1 MAAVVARLPG
11 TTDLSEQQTWRQID
25 AGDEILR
32 DTLNEAI
39 IPALMTAMVH
49 LTGKADIIR
58 GTIRS
63 VAKVFADLPWAGIP
77 PEQQQ
82 KSKSGASIK
91 GRLSMN
97 IRCMVTAMIA
107 MCWAISLAAAPVRD
121 PNILIIVAD
130 DLGYADLGFQGGT
143 DIPTPGI
150 DALAAN
156 GVRFSNGYVSGT
168 WCSPTRAGLLT
179 GRYQQR
185 FGDSGHEP
193 IPDNGLSLAET
204 TLADRLSAAGYVT
217 GLVGKWHL
225 GIAPEFH
232 PFERGFD
239 EFFGFLSGGHS
250 FQPGLP
256 IIIFPDRNGVGE
268 DLGATEEGRTSLDG
282 QILRGAEHVAE
293 EEYLT
298 DAFAREAVSFIKR
311 HEKDPFF
318 LLLSFNAVHTPMHA
332 TDDRLEKFGSI
343 ADPMRRIY
351 AAMTLAM
358 DEAVGRVM
366 SQLRQSNLEQDTL
379 VFFISDNGG
388 PTVHRYA
395 YNASSNTPLRG
406 SKGTTLEAGIRVPFV
421 VSWPGHLPSGEE
433 YHQTAIQLDILPT
446 AMAAAGIDAAPEWQ
460 LDGVNLLPY
469 LRKENSESPHDAL
482 FWRSWEQM
490 AVRQGDWKLV
500 SYSSKIDEGEFLRSD
515 SREQTT
521 PHRLYN
527 LGMDIAETKDLAS
540 SEPDKVTELLSLWNA
555 WNAEMR

>member
-156 GVRFSNGYVSGT
+156 GVRFSNGYVTGT

-185 FGDSGHEP
+185 FGDAGHEP

-204 TLADRLSAAGYVT
+204 TLADRL
-217 GLVGKWHL
+217 
-225 GIAPEFH
+225 P
-232 PFERGFD
+232 
-239 EFFGFLSGGHS
+239 
-250 FQPGLP
+250 QP
-256 IIIFPDRNGVGE
+256 
-268 DLGATEEGRTSLDG
+268 
-282 QILRGAEHVAE
+282 
-293 EEYLT
+293 
-298 DAFAREAVSFIKR
+298 
-311 HEKDPFF
+311 
-318 LLLSFNAVHTPMHA
+318 
-332 TDDRLEKFGSI
+332 
-343 ADPMRRIY
+343 
-351 AAMTLAM
+351 
-358 DEAVGRVM
+358 VM
-366 SQLRQSNLEQDTL
+366 SQ
-379 VFFISDNGG
+379 G
-388 PTVHRYA
+388 
-395 YNASSNTPLRG
+395 
-406 SKGTTLEAGIRVPFV
+406 
-421 VSWPGHLPSGEE
+421 W
-433 YHQTAIQLDILPT
+433 
-446 AMAAAGIDAAPEWQ
+446 
-460 LDGVNLLPY
+460 
-469 LRKENSESPHDAL
+469 
-482 FWRSWEQM
+482 
-490 AVRQGDWKLV
+490 
-500 SYSSKIDEGEFLRSD
+500 
-515 SREQTT
+515 
-521 PHRLYN
+521 
-527 LGMDIAETKDLAS
+527 
-540 SEPDKVTELLSLWNA
+540 
-555 WNAEMR
+555 

>member
-156 GVRFSNGYVSGT
+156 GVRFSNGYVTGT

-185 FGDSGHEP
+185 FGDAGHEP

-239 EFFGFLSGGHS
+239 EFFGFLRGGHS

-256 IIIFPDRNGVGE
+256 LIIFPDRNGLGE
-268 DLGATEEGRTSLDG
+268 DFRAIEEGRTTLDG
-282 QILRGAEHVAE
+282 QIFRGAERVAV

-298 DAFAREAVSFIKR
+298 DAFAREAVSFIER

-366 SQLRQSNLEQDTL
+366 SQLGQSNLEQDTL

-388 PTVHRYA
+388 PTVHKYA
-395 YNASSNTPLRG
+395 YNASATRRS
-406 SKGTTLEAGIRVPFV
+406 
-421 VSWPGHLPSGEE
+421 
-433 YHQTAIQLDILPT
+433 
-446 AMAAAGIDAAPEWQ
+446 AAPREPPWKRVSVYHLSCRGQ
-460 LDGVNLLPY
+460 ETFRPVRNIIRLPY
-469 LRKENSESPHDAL
+469 SSTSCRLQ
-482 FWRSWEQM
+482 WQ
-490 AVRQGDWKLV
+490 RQGLTLPRNGNSTGSICCLTCEKKIPGVLTMLCIGARGVRWRFARATGNWSVTPARLMKEKCCVLIHV
-500 SYSSKIDEGEFLRSD
+500 SK
-515 SREQTT
+515 Q
-521 PHRLYN
+521 HRT
-527 LGMDIAETKDLAS
+527 GSIT
-540 SEPDKVTELLSLWNA
+540 
-555 WNAEMR
+555 